1 MIVKVTLER
10 EDFNAMHDVILE
22 ALNLET
28 EISDETIQSI
38 WDRLPEHIQ
47 GTAIQWG
54 SSDTVFR
61 DNMYKWLEQN
71 SKDIQI

>member
-1 MIVKVTLER
+1 MIVHVTLER
-10 EDFNAMHDVILE
+10 EDFDAMHDVILE

-38 WDRLPEHIQ
+38 WDRLPQRIK

-54 SSDTVFR
+54 ADDTGFR
-61 DNMYKWLEQN
+61 DDMYKWLKKN
-71 SKDIQI
+71 CFTF